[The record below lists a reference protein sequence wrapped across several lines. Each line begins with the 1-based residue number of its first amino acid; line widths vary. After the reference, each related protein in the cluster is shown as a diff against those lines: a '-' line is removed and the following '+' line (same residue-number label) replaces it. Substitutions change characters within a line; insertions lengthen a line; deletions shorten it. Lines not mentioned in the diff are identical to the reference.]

1 MYDMRPPNKF
11 AAQANHQRYGIVLSC
26 WRPRKQPRTVPCR
39 IGIPK
44 LLHAFFNRSREFS
57 VNEKWRDEFYKLG
70 HRNAKILFGNM
81 LTFRHSRWHEE
92 ALEPEHARAMHC
104 PQFTGIAGHDP
115 APEADVHPAFLAR
128 RSALGFERRSCGGC
142 RDAVERHVDQRRDA
156 ASGGRACRR
165 LKTFPI
171 GAPRFIDMD
180 MRVHQ
185 AGHDDRS
192 SRVIHIRSARQIV
205 IAAHRCVRSIAN
217 VHGCRLSTFRLH
229 PALAANRVY
238 CLHRPSCERNS
249 SSRFCATRRRYR
261 AVERISS
268 IGEISRESVS
278 FAAAM
283 ISGASFAPRSTSSVF
298 TARSTMGA
306 MLPSAMRTS
315 RIVSASICAA
325 PAMHTLEIA
334 CALRVPTFL

>member
-11 AAQANHQRYGIVLSC
+11 AAQANHQCYGIVLSC
-26 WRPRKQPRTVPCR
+26 WRPRKQPRTVPRR

-44 LLHAFFNRSREFS
+44 LLHVFFNRSREFS
-57 VNEKWRDEFYKLG
+57 VNEKWRAEFYKLG

-81 LTFRHSRWHEE
+81 LKFRHSRWHEE
-92 ALEPEHARAMHC
+92 ALEPEHARAMHG
-104 PQFTGIAGHDP
+104 PQFTGI
-115 APEADVHPAFLAR
+115 
-128 RSALGFERRSCGGC
+128 
-142 RDAVERHVDQRRDA
+142 
-156 ASGGRACRR
+156 
-165 LKTFPI
+165 
-171 GAPRFIDMD
+171 
-180 MRVHQ
+180 

-205 IAAHRCVRSIAN
+205 IAAHRCDRSIAN
-217 VHGCRLSTFRLH
+217 VHGRRLYTFRRH
-229 PALAANRVY
+229 HALAANHVY

-278 FAAAM
+278 FAAA
-283 ISGASFAPRSTSSVF
+283 IVSGASFAPRSTSSVF

-315 RIVSASICAA
+315 RIVPASICTA

>member
-1 MYDMRPPNKF
+1 MYDMCPPNKF

-26 WRPRKQPRTVPCR
+26 WRPRKQPRTVPRR

-44 LLHAFFNRSREFS
+44 LLHAFFNRSREFG
-57 VNEKWRDEFYKLG
+57 VNEKWRAEFCKLG

-81 LTFRHSRWHEE
+81 LKFRHARWHEE
-92 ALEPEHARAMHC
+92 ALEPEHARAMHG
-104 PQFTGIAGHDP
+104 PQFTGIAGDDP

-128 RSALGFERRSCGGC
+128 RGALGFERRSCGGC
-142 RDAVERHVDQRRDA
+142 RDAVERHVDQCRDA

-171 GAPRFIDMD
+171 GAPRFVDMD
-180 MRVHQ
+180 MCVHQ

-192 SRVIHIRSARQIV
+192 SRVIHVRATGQIV
-205 IAAHRCVRSIAN
+205 IAAHRCDRSIAN
-217 VHGCRLSTFRLH
+217 VHGRRLYTFRRH
-229 PALAANRVY
+229 HALAANHVY

-249 SSRFCATRRRYR
+249 SSRFCATRRRYP

-268 IGEISRESVS
+268 IGEISRASVS

-315 RIVSASICAA
+315 RIVAASICAA

-334 CALRVPTFL
+334 SALRVPTFL